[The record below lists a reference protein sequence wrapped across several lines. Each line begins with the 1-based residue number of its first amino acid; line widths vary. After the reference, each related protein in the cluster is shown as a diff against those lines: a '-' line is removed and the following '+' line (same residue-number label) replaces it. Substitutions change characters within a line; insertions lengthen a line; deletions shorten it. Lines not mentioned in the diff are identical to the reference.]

1 MKKNINNIIHKLG
14 KSPLTFALALA
25 IFMMGCQKEFLDTV
39 PENTISNEQLA
50 ENPSALQAIINGVY
64 ANMRT
69 YSIGGNTGH
78 IDYGHMGVKAGLD
91 LMGHDIVMAAFHWGA
106 FFHNYDG
113 RVQTS
118 SRTRIIWN
126 TYYTQVA
133 EVNSII
139 NAIEPT
145 TDEPTAQALLGQA
158 LALRA
163 FFTFNAARTYAH
175 TYIGHESDLCIP
187 LTDGASFDGK
197 PRSTVSQVYERIVA
211 DLESAVPLLEGFGRN
226 NKQEVDQA
234 VAQGILAAV
243 YLEMGNW
250 SGAAANAAAAR
261 STYQPMSADDYL
273 AGFSSINNAEW
284 MWGADIDAESSTI
297 FASFFSHFDNTSG
310 GYAGALGVYKNI
322 SKALYD
328 EIPATDIRRK
338 AFVDPVNGDPNYPA
352 LPGYANLKFRDQT
365 FFEGDYVYMRAA
377 EMYLIEAEA
386 KARLG
391 EASAAQ
397 VLFDLVSTRDPG
409 YTMSTASGDGLV
421 EEIYLQRRIELW
433 GEGFG
438 WYDLKRLKK
447 PLVRDYPE
455 SNHASFAMFNYAAE
469 DDKFRFQIPE
479 DEINAND
486 AIGPEDQ
493 NP

>member
-1 MKKNINNIIHKLG
+1 MKSIFFN
-14 KSPLTFALALA
+14 KSGVSTWTFVLTFALL
-25 IFMMGCQKEFLDTV
+25 IMTGCKPEFLDTV

-50 ENPSALQAIINGVY
+50 KNPSALQAIINGVY

-69 YSIGGNTGH
+69 FGIGGDTRH
-78 IDYGHMGVKAGLD
+78 IDYGHTGVRAGLD
-91 LMGHDIVMAAFHWGA
+91 MMGHDVTMPFLHWYG
-106 FFHNYDG
+106 FYHNYDA

-145 TDEPTAQALLGQA
+145 TDDPDAAALLGQA

-163 FFTFNAARTYAH
+163 FFAFNAARIYAH

-187 LTDGASFDGK
+187 LPDGQSFDGK
-197 PRSTVSQVYERIVA
+197 PRATVGEVYERIVA
-211 DLESAVPLLEGFGRN
+211 DLEGAIPLLDGFGRST
-226 NKQEVDQA
+226 KQEVNQQ
-234 VAQGILAAV
+234 VAQGILAEV

-250 SGAAANAAAAR
+250 GKAAENAAAAR
-261 STYQPMSADDYL
+261 EGYQPMTSGDYL
-273 AGFSSINNAEW
+273 AGFSNIGNAEW

-297 FASFFSHFDNTSG
+297 FASFFSHFDSHIG
-310 GYAGALGVYKNI
+310 GYAGALGVFKGI

-328 EIPATDIRRK
+328 LIPSSDVRKK
-338 AFVDPVNGDPNYPA
+338 AFIDPVDGDPAYPD
-352 LPGYANLKFRDQT
+352 LPAYANVKFLDQS

-386 KARLG
+386 KAQLG
-391 EASAAQ
+391 DASAAQ
-397 VLFDLVSTRDPG
+397 VLFDLVSTRDPN
-409 YTMSTASGDGLV
+409 YTLSTVSGAELV
-421 EEIYLQRRIELW
+421 EEVYLQRRIELW
-433 GEGFG
+433 GEGFS
-438 WYDLKRLKK
+438 WFDLKRLKK
-447 PLVRDYPE
+447 PLERDYAE
-455 SNHASFAMFNYAAE
+455 SNHADFAKMNLPAE
-469 DDKFRFQIPE
+469 DDKFRFQVPE
-479 DEINAND
+479 DELNANE
-486 AIGPEDQ
+486 AIGSEHQ